1 MRKKVIGIII
11 CIGLL
16 MGIVSITTV
25 YYNYVSRTI
34 YEESA
39 AHLTEL
45 YHQTNTSLHNMV
57 GNNWNTMKMWRPYL
71 KEVKDEKSIETYI
84 EDVQNKI
91 GFTDFYF
98 VSKEGMYETI
108 NGEIGYL
115 DMKES
120 LPKLILQKEDVV
132 VNSVVPG
139 KPEIMVFAIPTDSGK
154 YRGFSYDAIAISFNN
169 SDLVEALE
177 ISSFNGKS
185 NSFVIYPDGRILV
198 NNSSD
203 NSNEIYNFIA
213 MLKKDTNMSKEDIN
227 KLQESFKKG
236 ESGVTTFKV
245 NNENYYLVYEQ
256 ANFEDWILLGVVPTS
271 IVNSS
276 MNSLQSS
283 TLSVVTGITVFL
295 AAVILIYFYRMNR
308 ETLKKKDME
317 LLYRDE
323 LFFTLSNN
331 VDDIFIML
339 DSDAFHVDYLSPNI
353 EKLVGISEEETK
365 ANIRMLDHLVSKE
378 DTILILD
385 HLLDIPPGEQGEW
398 DREYVHQKTGE
409 IRWFHVVALCREILD
424 NKKYILVMSDR
435 TKEKKIN
442 QDLEDAVNAAQ
453 SANRAKSTFLSNM
466 SHDIRTPM
474 NAIIGFATLATNN
487 INNSDKIKDYL
498 NKILSAGNHLLSLIN
513 DVLDM
518 SRIESGKIVLE
529 ETEVNLYE
537 IVNDMESLI
546 SGQISEKQ
554 LQLHLDAK
562 DLTDANVYCDKTRL
576 NQVLLNLLSNA
587 IKFTPSGGSIS
598 LKVAQ
603 IQKLS
608 QDKALYEIRVKD
620 TGIGMTQ
627 NFAEHIF
634 EAFERER
641 TTTVSKI
648 QGTGLGMTISKSI
661 IDMMGGTID
670 VDTEQGKGTE
680 FTIRLTLKL
689 QTQYDTQNELKQSEV
704 IDELLLT
711 NEELFKDKRL
721 LLVEDNALNR
731 EIAYEILS
739 QYGFSIDMANDGA
752 EALDKITNAQPNSYD
767 LIIMDIQMP
776 IMNGYEATRRIRALE
791 DQQLSSIP
799 ILAMTAN
806 AFDEDRKVAKECGMN
821 GFLSKPINIDEIAQ
835 ELRRILS
842 HE

>member
-1 MRKKVIGIII
+1 M
-11 CIGLL
+11 
-16 MGIVSITTV
+16 
-25 YYNYVSRTI
+25 
-34 YEESA
+34 
-39 AHLTEL
+39 
-45 YHQTNTSLHNMV
+45 
-57 GNNWNTMKMWRPYL
+57 
-71 KEVKDEKSIETYI
+71 
-84 EDVQNKI
+84 
-91 GFTDFYF
+91 
-98 VSKEGMYETI
+98 
-108 NGEIGYL
+108 
-115 DMKES
+115 
-120 LPKLILQKEDVV
+120 
-132 VNSVVPG
+132 
-139 KPEIMVFAIPTDSGK
+139 
-154 YRGFSYDAIAISFNN
+154 
-169 SDLVEALE
+169 
-177 ISSFNGKS
+177 
-185 NSFVIYPDGRILV
+185 
-198 NNSSD
+198 
-203 NSNEIYNFIA
+203 
-213 MLKKDTNMSKEDIN
+213 
-227 KLQESFKKG
+227 
-236 ESGVTTFKV
+236 
-245 NNENYYLVYEQ
+245 
-256 ANFEDWILLGVVPTS
+256 
-271 IVNSS
+271 
-276 MNSLQSS
+276 
-283 TLSVVTGITVFL
+283 
-295 AAVILIYFYRMNR
+295 
-308 ETLKKKDME
+308 
-317 LLYRDE
+317 
-323 LFFTLSNN
+323 
-331 VDDIFIML
+331 
-339 DSDAFHVDYLSPNI
+339 
-353 EKLVGISEEETK
+353 
-365 ANIRMLDHLVSKE
+365 
-378 DTILILD
+378 
-385 HLLDIPPGEQGEW
+385 
-398 DREYVHQKTGE
+398 
-409 IRWFHVVALCREILD
+409 
-424 NKKYILVMSDR
+424 
-435 TKEKKIN
+435 
-442 QDLEDAVNAAQ
+442 
-453 SANRAKSTFLSNM
+453 
-466 SHDIRTPM
+466 
-474 NAIIGFATLATNN
+474 
-487 INNSDKIKDYL
+487 
-498 NKILSAGNHLLSLIN
+498 LSLIN

-554 LQLHLDAK
+554 LQLHLDTK
-562 DLTDANVYCDKTRL
+562 DMTDANVYCDKTRL

-608 QDKALYEIRVKD
+608 QDKALYEIHVKD

>member
-1 MRKKVIGIII
+1 M
-11 CIGLL
+11 
-16 MGIVSITTV
+16 
-25 YYNYVSRTI
+25 
-34 YEESA
+34 
-39 AHLTEL
+39 
-45 YHQTNTSLHNMV
+45 
-57 GNNWNTMKMWRPYL
+57 
-71 KEVKDEKSIETYI
+71 
-84 EDVQNKI
+84 
-91 GFTDFYF
+91 
-98 VSKEGMYETI
+98 
-108 NGEIGYL
+108 
-115 DMKES
+115 
-120 LPKLILQKEDVV
+120 
-132 VNSVVPG
+132 
-139 KPEIMVFAIPTDSGK
+139 
-154 YRGFSYDAIAISFNN
+154 
-169 SDLVEALE
+169 
-177 ISSFNGKS
+177 
-185 NSFVIYPDGRILV
+185 
-198 NNSSD
+198 
-203 NSNEIYNFIA
+203 
-213 MLKKDTNMSKEDIN
+213 
-227 KLQESFKKG
+227 
-236 ESGVTTFKV
+236 
-245 NNENYYLVYEQ
+245 
-256 ANFEDWILLGVVPTS
+256 
-271 IVNSS
+271 
-276 MNSLQSS
+276 
-283 TLSVVTGITVFL
+283 
-295 AAVILIYFYRMNR
+295 
-308 ETLKKKDME
+308 
-317 LLYRDE
+317 
-323 LFFTLSNN
+323 
-331 VDDIFIML
+331 
-339 DSDAFHVDYLSPNI
+339 
-353 EKLVGISEEETK
+353 
-365 ANIRMLDHLVSKE
+365 
-378 DTILILD
+378 
-385 HLLDIPPGEQGEW
+385 
-398 DREYVHQKTGE
+398 
-409 IRWFHVVALCREILD
+409 
-424 NKKYILVMSDR
+424 
-435 TKEKKIN
+435 
-442 QDLEDAVNAAQ
+442 
-453 SANRAKSTFLSNM
+453 
-466 SHDIRTPM
+466 
-474 NAIIGFATLATNN
+474 
-487 INNSDKIKDYL
+487 
-498 NKILSAGNHLLSLIN
+498 LSLIN

-554 LQLHLDAK
+554 LQLHLDTK

-608 QDKALYEIRVKD
+608 QDKALYEIHVKD

-752 EALDKITNAQPNSYD
+752 EALDKVTNAQPNSYD

>member
-1 MRKKVIGIII
+1 M
-11 CIGLL
+11 
-16 MGIVSITTV
+16 
-25 YYNYVSRTI
+25 
-34 YEESA
+34 
-39 AHLTEL
+39 
-45 YHQTNTSLHNMV
+45 
-57 GNNWNTMKMWRPYL
+57 
-71 KEVKDEKSIETYI
+71 
-84 EDVQNKI
+84 
-91 GFTDFYF
+91 
-98 VSKEGMYETI
+98 
-108 NGEIGYL
+108 
-115 DMKES
+115 
-120 LPKLILQKEDVV
+120 
-132 VNSVVPG
+132 
-139 KPEIMVFAIPTDSGK
+139 
-154 YRGFSYDAIAISFNN
+154 
-169 SDLVEALE
+169 
-177 ISSFNGKS
+177 
-185 NSFVIYPDGRILV
+185 
-198 NNSSD
+198 
-203 NSNEIYNFIA
+203 
-213 MLKKDTNMSKEDIN
+213 
-227 KLQESFKKG
+227 
-236 ESGVTTFKV
+236 
-245 NNENYYLVYEQ
+245 
-256 ANFEDWILLGVVPTS
+256 
-271 IVNSS
+271 
-276 MNSLQSS
+276 
-283 TLSVVTGITVFL
+283 
-295 AAVILIYFYRMNR
+295 
-308 ETLKKKDME
+308 
-317 LLYRDE
+317 
-323 LFFTLSNN
+323 
-331 VDDIFIML
+331 
-339 DSDAFHVDYLSPNI
+339 
-353 EKLVGISEEETK
+353 
-365 ANIRMLDHLVSKE
+365 
-378 DTILILD
+378 
-385 HLLDIPPGEQGEW
+385 
-398 DREYVHQKTGE
+398 
-409 IRWFHVVALCREILD
+409 
-424 NKKYILVMSDR
+424 
-435 TKEKKIN
+435 
-442 QDLEDAVNAAQ
+442 
-453 SANRAKSTFLSNM
+453 
-466 SHDIRTPM
+466 
-474 NAIIGFATLATNN
+474 
-487 INNSDKIKDYL
+487 
-498 NKILSAGNHLLSLIN
+498 LSLIN

-554 LQLHLDAK
+554 LQLHLDTK
-562 DLTDANVYCDKTRL
+562 DITDANVYCDKTRL

-608 QDKALYEIRVKD
+608 QDKALYEIHVKD

-752 EALDKITNAQPNSYD
+752 EALDKVTNAQPNSYD

>member
-537 IVNDMESLI
+537 IVNDMENLI

-554 LQLHLDAK
+554 LQLHLDTK

-752 EALDKITNAQPNSYD
+752 EALDKVTNAQPNFYD

-791 DQQLSSIP
+791 DQQSSSIP

-821 GFLSKPINIDEIAQ
+821 GFLSKPINIDEITQ